1 MNKLPIHVKVV
12 EKEVMKDTVES
23 KDDLVRIIYRIST
36 DQKNPSEETMR
47 EICEHLIKSEVI
59 YYDYK
64 AISFFFWDSTQRVGR
79 VAAMAS
85 LTYAPGGIWENA
97 FDSSEPMELVL
108 DFDDYNGER
117 V

>member
-1 MNKLPIHVKVV
+1 MDKLPSYVKVV

-36 DQKNPSEETMR
+36 DQKNPCEETMR
-47 EICEHLIKSEVI
+47 KVCEHLIENEVI
-59 YYDYK
+59 DYDYK
-64 AISFFFWDSTQRVGR
+64 AIAFFFWDSTQPVGE
-79 VAAMAS
+79 VAALAS
-85 LTYAPGGIWENA
+85 LTYAPIGSWEDA

-108 DFDDYNGER
+108 DFDNYSGER